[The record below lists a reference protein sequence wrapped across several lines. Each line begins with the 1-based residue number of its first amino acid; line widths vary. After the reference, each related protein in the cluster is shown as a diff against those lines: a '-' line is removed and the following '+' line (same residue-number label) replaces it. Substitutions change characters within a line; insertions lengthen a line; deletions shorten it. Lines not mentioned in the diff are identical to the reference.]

1 MIDQPISFTLP
12 KPWAGQPFT
21 IQRLGGLSFLVG
33 PNGSGKSRFAD
44 ILKGT
49 LPNARLLGTDRLE
62 GMSRGAMAN
71 WSGDFFASGYQKGQF
86 SNIRHAGSLGS
97 GIDAF
102 IILEERADIRV
113 IVEATLSSLFNR
125 DITLE
130 WDSGNLVPNA
140 RLARTDDSYRI
151 DRDEC
156 HVIREL
162 LVLLTH
168 LHNDQNAFLIID
180 EPELHLH
187 PQFQS
192 FFIQEARKVA
202 GPHVTGTSR
211 KGVLLITHSPFILD
225 LRTMDDMQSV
235 FCFSADHSPP
245 RYVGSL
251 QEAERNRLISLI
263 PRLNVH
269 HKQLFFAD
277 DPIFVEGVSDAQ
289 LIEAIQERRKAS
301 ITAAGSC
308 LIDVGG
314 CEEVTK
320 YVELCRHYGKK
331 AYFLFDLDSLFL
343 GTLRQCLRGDG
354 SIAEFLAGLGLG
366 ADFARYCGALDHELT
381 EAVRLIENAAKAQ
394 GVVVEIQTYFGT
406 LREDDKKKLARQRVA
421 VLIEIAANRDDLL
434 PVLTAELIA
443 DIEGRLRCV
452 QATLRETHI
461 FVLGGGAIEHYL
473 PLYVG
478 ERYVLSDDAK
488 KNAITAEI
496 ALLATGT
503 LDDTLAER
511 YGELFKCIEAL
522 PAKPPVDTESVLR
535 GYVSNYIHELQGL
548 VLTKPD
554 WGKEQIVAHFES
566 SHTGLSKLIT
576 LAEFQR
582 PREGEFREDRSHASW
597 MSLTRQTLACDAL
610 HFDLRRPRLF
620 VALRHREWLLAIQIA
635 IRSTSSSVISSPVR
649 S

>member
-1 MIDQPISFTLP
+1 
-12 KPWAGQPFT
+12 
-21 IQRLGGLSFLVG
+21 
-33 PNGSGKSRFAD
+33 
-44 ILKGT
+44 
-49 LPNARLLGTDRLE
+49 
-62 GMSRGAMAN
+62 
-71 WSGDFFASGYQKGQF
+71 
-86 SNIRHAGSLGS
+86 
-97 GIDAF
+97 
-102 IILEERADIRV
+102 
-113 IVEATLSSLFNR
+113 
-125 DITLE
+125 
-130 WDSGNLVPNA
+130 
-140 RLARTDDSYRI
+140 
-151 DRDEC
+151 
-156 HVIREL
+156 
-162 LVLLTH
+162 
-168 LHNDQNAFLIID
+168 
-180 EPELHLH
+180 
-187 PQFQS
+187 
-192 FFIQEARKVA
+192 
-202 GPHVTGTSR
+202 
-211 KGVLLITHSPFILD
+211 
-225 LRTMDDMQSV
+225 
-235 FCFSADHSPP
+235 
-245 RYVGSL
+245 
-251 QEAERNRLISLI
+251 
-263 PRLNVH
+263 
-269 HKQLFFAD
+269 
-277 DPIFVEGVSDAQ
+277 
-289 LIEAIQERRKAS
+289 
-301 ITAAGSC
+301 
-308 LIDVGG
+308 
-314 CEEVTK
+314 
-320 YVELCRHYGKK
+320 
-331 AYFLFDLDSLFL
+331 
-343 GTLRQCLRGDG
+343 
-354 SIAEFLAGLGLG
+354 
-366 ADFARYCGALDHELT
+366 
-381 EAVRLIENAAKAQ
+381 
-394 GVVVEIQTYFGT
+394 VVVEIQTYFGT